1 MKQKMVLKVQ
11 MNCEKCRTQALRI
24 AAASQGVTSVA
35 IQRQEKDELMVVG
48 DGVDS
53 VKLTRC
59 LRKKLHYA
67 TILTIEEIKDE
78 KKEEKKEKKKEEKKE
93 EKKDDEKYTSPYYVC
108 YPSYPMPPQ
117 IMVQDPCQCQACSIL

>member
-11 MNCEKCRTQALRI
+11 MNCEKCRTQALTI
-24 AAASQGVTSVA
+24 AAATQGVISMA
-35 IQRQEKDELMVVG
+35 IQGKEKDELVG

-59 LRKKLHYA
+59 LRKKLHHA
-67 TILTIEEIKDE
+67 TILTIEEIKEE
-78 KKEEKKEKKKEEKKE
+78 KKEEKKD

-108 YPSYPMPPQ
+108 YPPYPMPPQ
-117 IMVQDPCQCQACSIL
+117 IMVQDPCQCQACSIM

>member
-11 MNCEKCRTQALRI
+11 MNCEKCRSQALRI
-24 AAASQGVTSVA
+24 AAATQGVTNMA
-35 IQRQEKDELMVVG
+35 IQGKEKDELMVTG

-59 LRKKLHYA
+59 LRKKLHHA
-67 TILTIEEIKDE
+67 TILTIEEI
-78 KKEEKKEKKKEEKKE
+78 KEEKKE
-93 EKKDDEKYTSPYYVC
+93 EKKDDEPYYVC

-117 IMVQDPCQCQACSIL
+117 IMVQDPCQYQACSIM